1 MIGTKM
7 FSFCFLRS
15 GLRDHIQ
22 NIVTDR
28 QGKHCGKFTKV
39 LGEKLLSLI
48 FLKIFAISDTKKKL
62 VVTVQHCPKSKVS

>member
-1 MIGTKM
+1 MIVTKM

-22 NIVTDR
+22 NIVTGR
-28 QGKHCGKFTKV
+28 GKHCGKFTKV